1 VFLAALG
8 KREHDMGGSPRMEGE
23 HLLLVKRQAWKV
35 VVRTAA
41 AGALLTAAAEL
52 IAAR

>member
-8 KREHDMGGSPRMEGE
+8 RRERDVGGSPRIEGE

-35 VVRTAA
+35 VLRTAA
-41 AGALLTAAAEL
+41 AGVLLTAAALL
-52 IAAR
+52 IAS